1 MDENTNNNDV
11 VSFNTIPNNNQV
23 YQQSQSNQ
31 NLNNQ
36 FNQNININQQVF
48 NPRPVVNNNKNKRKK
63 YILLVVIIITIIAL
77 LLFGSF
83 YFLNKQNNNNLP
95 PETEINI
102 SNQLYSDYLNENIT
116 TDEYVRYLLYTQ
128 YDTSMLDEKY
138 QNLLKS
144 DDTINIEEL
153 INKYYEDL
161 STETLNYFAKKINL
175 NNITFEVEKENEE
188 TTEDNKIALADLFIQ
203 TVYAKSDKVTNL
215 NKAVLSKNGNFVVWY
230 TTTGN
235 SATNNESA
243 VKIADGLE
251 NTISKYDSLF
261 KSNYSYKS
269 NVISKGT
276 TYKNQQKILENSNI
290 DPNYLESAMQIYLVN
305 YNDSSTA
312 QYISGYGKGKEILNS
327 VFGGDSYGT
336 IAYPYI
342 VIKPSSFN
350 DFERLEQLYNHEI
363 FHHYQRSVLCGNNE
377 CNMSS
382 DPYYSDST
390 ANWASALSTNKTT
403 TSGFLNEWA
412 QVYRYNSNSLL
423 GRYVNQYGEA
433 KAAYAMFVYLF
444 NYSNI
449 VDNGTQKIIEAM
461 YKSNFLEYLEDNSTL
476 EERKN
481 IQKEIALKNL
491 TFNYNNNNLNIP
503 TESRAMSNINDTI
516 NIKKNDVYMEDV
528 GIGKMGL
535 TYFAIN
541 LTSEEAI
548 KITID
553 KDNNYIDAILV
564 AQNENDDYIIVD
576 SSDSKGNQIIFD
588 TNNYN
593 DYRKFYLITYNN
605 NITLQ
610 NYYSLTIK
618 QVQKNFKQESSSNK
632 NFISYDDCNGTSD
645 EVSLK
650 IDTYYLN
657 NEGIAYKAVIT
668 LFLTEEAD
676 YNDWYEG
683 TKTRKNFTN
692 VKLKG
697 NVLQYEYTDEWFKE
711 QHDYFNTKDRLNYF
725 YGSSC
730 DLGCSGDSCQWGSS
744 DGQTIDFDP
753 ESIK

>member
-1 MDENTNNNDV
+1 M
-11 VSFNTIPNNNQV
+11 NNQEIN
-23 YQQSQSNQ
+23 YNQ
-31 NLNNQ
+31 YNKTTK
-36 FNQNININQQVF
+36 
-48 NPRPVVNNNKNKRKK
+48 NNKS
-63 YILLVVIIITIIAL
+63 IIAILIILITLLVSAIVIV
-77 LLFGSF
+77 
-83 YFLNKQNNNNLP
+83 YFIKNKNDNLTQK
-95 PETEINI
+95 ENVDI
-102 SNQLYSDYLNENIT
+102 SNQLYSDYMNNNIT

-128 YDTSMLDEKY
+128 YDTSMLDKKY
-138 QNLLKS
+138 QKLLKS
-144 DDTINIEEL
+144 DSSINIEDL
-153 INKYYEDL
+153 INKYYKEL
-161 STETLNYFAKKINL
+161 STETLNYYAKKINL
-175 NNITFEVEKENEE
+175 NNITFELDKENEE
-188 TTEDNKIALADLFIQ
+188 QTDDNKIALSNMFIQ

-235 SATNNESA
+235 SATNYESA
-243 VKIADGLE
+243 LKIADGLE

-261 KSNYSYKS
+261 NSKYNYNS

-290 DPNYLESAMQIYLVN
+290 DTNYLESAMQIYLVN
-305 YNDSSTA
+305 YNDSSSA

-327 VFGGDSYGT
+327 VFGRDSYGT

-363 FHHYQRSVLCGNNE
+363 FHHYQRDILCGKNK
-377 CNMSS
+377 CSMSS

-403 TSGFLNEWA
+403 SSGFLNEWA

-423 GRYVNQYGEA
+423 GRYANQYGDS
-433 KAAYAMFVYLF
+433 KVAYAMFVYLY

-461 YKSNFLEYLEDNSTL
+461 YKTNFLKYLEDNSTL

-491 TFNYNNNNLNIP
+491 TLNYSNSNLNIP
-503 TESRAMSNINDTI
+503 IESRSMSNINDTI
-516 NIKKNDVYMEDV
+516 NIKKNDVYMENV

-541 LTSEEAI
+541 LTSDEAI

-564 AQNENDDYIIVD
+564 AQNENDDYVIID
-576 SSDSKGNQIIFD
+576 SSDNKGKQIIFD

-593 DYRKFYLITYNN
+593 DYQKFYLITYNN
-605 NITLQ
+605 NLTLQ

-618 QVQKNFKQESSSNK
+618 QIKKNNKQESSSNK
-632 NFISYDDCNGTSD
+632 NYI
-645 EVSLK
+645 SLK
-650 IDTYYLN
+650 DCDAYYSEEIDKRVDTYFFDENNNVKRWVISVYLS
-657 NEGIAYKAVIT
+657 ASV
-668 LFLTEEAD
+668 D
-676 YNDWYEG
+676 PNDQYDFYVNH
-683 TKTRKNFTN
+683 KNYTN
-692 VKLKG
+692 VKIKG
-697 NVLQYEYTDEWFKE
+697 NLVIAEYTSNALSE
-711 QHDYFNTKDRLNYF
+711 YFNNLTRDSVIYSHETSCSLSCNDEECSWENNPNLVLNYNP
-725 YGSSC
+725 
-730 DLGCSGDSCQWGSS
+730 DS
-744 DGQTIDFDP
+744 IN
-753 ESIK
+753 